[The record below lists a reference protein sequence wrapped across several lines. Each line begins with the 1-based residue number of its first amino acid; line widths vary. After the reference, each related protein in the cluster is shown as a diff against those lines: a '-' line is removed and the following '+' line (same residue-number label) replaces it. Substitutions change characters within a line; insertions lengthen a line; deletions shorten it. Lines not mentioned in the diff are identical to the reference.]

1 MTVFKPIKD
10 MLHSWNELSAINQA
24 VKASQMFAEELS
36 SKATRRNTVNDP
48 AAAVPL

>member
-1 MTVFKPIKD
+1 MFKPIRD

-24 VKASQMFAEELS
+24 VRASQMFADELS
-36 SKATRRNTVNDP
+36 SKAKRRTVNDP

>member
-1 MTVFKPIKD
+1 MFKPIRD

-24 VKASQMFAEELS
+24 VRASQMFADELS
-36 SKATRRNTVNDP
+36 SKAKRRSPVNDP